1 MLIAI
6 ASIVPTMFLFTW
18 PAWLIGLFRGQSG
31 TRPPLTPS
39 WIVTRPARRWLGF
52 AIPGAVGMFVLGA
65 MIIMDPNVIR
75 GAASVVISL
84 TCFAV
89 SQYCAFWIG
98 HTHGQAAKRSRA
110 RKAAAG
116 AVAVTPAWAAEPVV
130 QDDEGPLGLPER
142 SLHSFG
148 QPKGPSALS

>member
-6 ASIVPTMFLFTW
+6 ASIVPTMVLFTW
-18 PAWLIGLFRGQSG
+18 PAWLIGLLRGQSG

-39 WIVTRPARRWLGF
+39 WLVTRSARRWLGF

-75 GAASVVISL
+75 GAASIVVSL

-98 HTHGQAAKRSRA
+98 YTQGQAAQRSRA

-116 AVAVTPAWAAEPVV
+116 AIAVNPAWAPEPVA
-130 QDDEGPLGLPER
+130 QHDEGPLGLPER

-148 QPKGPSALS
+148 QPKGSSALS